1 MKQALA
7 ASSIPVPENTR
18 NRPKRQP
25 QRMNNSINKG
35 TLGAVRP
42 GDILTL
48 QHSRFRVLSSQRAE
62 DLVTLEL
69 DDTPE
74 QPLTLIGIP
83 SMAVNVESGKDSRAT
98 PRDPGGQ

>member
-1 MKQALA
+1 MK
-7 ASSIPVPENTR
+7 
-18 NRPKRQP
+18 
-25 QRMNNSINKG
+25 NSINKG
-35 TLGAVRP
+35 TLEAVHP

-48 QHSRFRVLSSQRAE
+48 QDSRFRVLSSQRDA
-62 DLVTLEL
+62 DLITLEL

-83 SMAVNVESGKDSRAT
+83 SMAVNVESGEDSRAT

>member
-1 MKQALA
+1 MK
-7 ASSIPVPENTR
+7 
-18 NRPKRQP
+18 
-25 QRMNNSINKG
+25 NSIDKG
-35 TLGAVRP
+35 TLEAVRL

-48 QHSRFRVLSSQRAE
+48 QHSRFRVLSAQRDA